1 MLVISRK
8 INEKIKIGDDIEIVI
23 LSIDKNQVKIG
34 IEAPKEVSIL
44 RSELI
49 ENIKNE
55 NIKAAQNIDINTLK
69 NFSKVINENKSTR
82 KS

>member
-8 INEKIKIGDDIEIVI
+8 INEKIKIGDNIEITI

-34 IEAPKEVSIL
+34 IEAPKEISIL

-49 ENIKNE
+49 ENIKSE
-55 NIKAAQNIDINTLK
+55 NIKAAKNIDIDTIK

>member
-8 INEKIKIGDDIEIVI
+8 INEKVKIGNDIEIVI

-34 IEAPKEVSIL
+34 IEAPKEIAIL

-55 NIKAAQNIDINTLK
+55 NIKASKNIDLTTLK
-69 NFSKVINENKSTR
+69 NFSKVINENKSSR
-82 KS
+82 KG

>member
-8 INEKIKIGDDIEIVI
+8 IGEKIKIGENIEIII

-34 IEAPKEVSIL
+34 IEAPKNISIL

-49 ENIKNE
+49 EEIKKE
-55 NIKAAQNIDINTLK
+55 NLKAAKNIDITTIK
-69 NFSKVINENKSTR
+69 NFSKAIYENKSSR

>member
-23 LSIDKNQVKIG
+23 LSVDKNQVKIG
-34 IEAPKEVSIL
+34 IEAPKEISIL

-55 NIKAAQNIDINTLK
+55 NIKAAKNIDIDTLK
-69 NFSKVINENKSTR
+69 SFSKVINENKSTR

>member
-34 IEAPKEVSIL
+34 IKAPKHVSIL
-44 RSELI
+44 RGELI
-49 ENIKNE
+49 ENIKDE
-55 NIKAAQNIDINTLK
+55 NIKAAQNIDISAIK

>member
-23 LSIDKNQVKIG
+23 LSVDKNQVKIG
-34 IEAPKEVSIL
+34 IEAPKEISIL

-55 NIKAAQNIDINTLK
+55 NIKAAKNIDIDTLK
-69 NFSKVINENKSTR
+69 TFSKVINENKSTR

>member
-34 IEAPKEVSIL
+34 IEAPKNVSIL
-44 RSELI
+44 RSELL
-49 ENIKNE
+49 ENIKKE
-55 NIKAAQNIDINTLK
+55 NIKAAKNIDINTLK

>member
-8 INEKIKIGDDIEIVI
+8 IGEKIKIGDEIEIFI
-23 LSIDKNQVKIG
+23 ISIEKNQVKLG
-34 IEAPKEVSIL
+34 IEAPKTVTIL

-49 ENIKNE
+49 ENIKKE
-55 NIKAAQNIDINTLK
+55 NKKAIKTISIENLK
-69 NFSKVINENKSTR
+69 NFSKVINENKSTG

>member
-8 INEKIKIGDDIEIVI
+8 IGEKIKIGDEIEIFI
-23 LSIDKNQVKIG
+23 ISIEKNQVKLG
-34 IEAPKEVSIL
+34 IEAPKAVTIL

-49 ENIKNE
+49 ENIKKE
-55 NIKAAQNIDINTLK
+55 NKKAIKTISIENLK
-69 NFSKVINENKSTR
+69 NFSKVINENKSTG

>member
-8 INEKIKIGDDIEIVI
+8 INEKIKIGNDIEIVI
-23 LSIDKNQVKIG
+23 LSIDKNQIKIG
-34 IEAPKEVSIL
+34 IEAPKNISIL

-49 ENIKNE
+49 ENIKDE
-55 NIKAAQNIDINTLK
+55 NIKAAQNIDISTIK

>member
-8 INEKIKIGDDIEIVI
+8 INEKIKIGDNIEIVI

-34 IEAPKEVSIL
+34 IEAPKNISIL

-49 ENIKNE
+49 ENIKEE
-55 NIKAAQNIDINTLK
+55 NIKAASNIDINTLK
-69 NFSKVINENKSTR
+69 NFSKAINENKSTC

>member
-8 INEKIKIGDDIEIVI
+8 IGDKIQIGEDIEIFI
-23 LSIDKNQVKIG
+23 LSIDKNQIKIG
-34 IEAPKEVSIL
+34 IEAPKEIPIL
-44 RSELI
+44 RGELI

-55 NIKAAQNIDINTLK
+55 NIKAAKNIDINTLK
-69 NFSKVINENKSTR
+69 NFSKVINENKSIC